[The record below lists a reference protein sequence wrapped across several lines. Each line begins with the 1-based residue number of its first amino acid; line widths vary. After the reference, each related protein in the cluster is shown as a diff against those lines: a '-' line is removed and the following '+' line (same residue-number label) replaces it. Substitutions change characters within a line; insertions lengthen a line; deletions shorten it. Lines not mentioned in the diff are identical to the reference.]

1 MVQKDRVDLTPSRA
15 MLLYLLNEYQTLGYA
30 INLLVAQKL
39 AYFLQ
44 LQGEPLNLDF
54 EKGFYGPYAHRL
66 LHLLKYLNGY
76 FIWFKEED
84 NKPGT
89 TVSIDQKNFQEVQE
103 YIQNRTTAEQKER
116 IRKVLQLIEGFE
128 SPYGL
133 ELLATVDFLMRNS
146 EAKTVEQVSK

>member
-1 MVQKDRVDLTPSRA
+1 M
-15 MLLYLLNEYQTLGYA
+15 
-30 INLLVAQKL
+30 
-39 AYFLQ
+39 
-44 LQGEPLNLDF
+44 
-54 EKGFYGPYAHRL
+54 
-66 LHLLKYLNGY
+66 KYLNGY

-146 EAKTVEQVSK
+146 EAKTVEQVQNEIHHWTR